1 MRAVV
6 DVGDGELE
14 LNYLWLPTVVGMN
27 ANLKRS
33 MEKELSEQLR
43 NVPMDEAGLDKA
55 HDLVVDYIAKK
66 FPLGGIVD
74 YLNGMKHLEP

>member
-6 DVGDGELE
+6 DVGDGVLE

-27 ANLKRS
+27 ANLKRA
-33 MEKELSEQLR
+33 MEKDLSEQLR
-43 NVPMDEAGLDKA
+43 NVRMDEAGLDKA
-55 HDLVVDYIAKK
+55 HELVVDYIAKK
-66 FPLGGIVD
+66 FPLVGIVD